1 MFAGIQKNTPN
12 YTAFESHKQRTFS
25 GKLVRGKGD
34 MNEQAPITRD
44 VKKKFKTEIYEIF
57 VLFTCATTNS
67 RELLSLRNR

>member
-34 MNEQAPITRD
+34 MNAQAPITQD
-44 VKKKFKTEIYEIF
+44 VKKK
-57 VLFTCATTNS
+57 VQD
-67 RELLSLRNR
+67 RNL